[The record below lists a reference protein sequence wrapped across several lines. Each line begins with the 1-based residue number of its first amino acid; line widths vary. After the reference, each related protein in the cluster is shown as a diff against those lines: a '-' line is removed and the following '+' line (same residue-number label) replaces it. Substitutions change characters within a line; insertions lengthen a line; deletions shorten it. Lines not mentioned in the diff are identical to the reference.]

1 MKNSKK
7 QVYIIHGYKA
17 SPDNHWFPW
26 LKEKLVRNNV
36 TSEILSMPTP
46 SQPKVNEWV
55 NALVTNIPY
64 CDENT
69 FFVAHSLGTITLLKY
84 LEKINKIQKVGGIIL
99 VSGFANELPIFNQID
114 EFKQLEEFTKDEI
127 DFDHIKKVTQYRSI
141 IASGND
147 PIVPAKSSRNL
158 AEQLGTEYHLINE
171 AGHFLESDGF
181 LELPIVYEELNNMM
195 SKGVAK

>member
-1 MKNSKK
+1 MKNYKK

-17 SPDNHWFPW
+17 SPGNHWFPW
-26 LKEKLVRNNV
+26 LKEKLTRYDVA
-36 TSEILSMPTP
+36 TEILSMPTP
-46 SQPKVNEWV
+46 SRPKVNEWV
-55 NALVTNIPY
+55 NALVTNISD
-64 CDENT
+64 CGENT

-84 LEKINKIQKVGGIIL
+84 LEKLNRTQKVGGIIL

-114 EFKQLEEFTKDEI
+114 EFKPLEEFTKDEI
-127 DFDHIKKVTQYRSI
+127 NFEHIKKVTQYRSV

-147 PIVPAKSSRNL
+147 PIVPAESSRNL
-158 AEQLGTEYHLINE
+158 AEQLGSEYHLSNE

-195 SKGVAK
+195 SKGVVK